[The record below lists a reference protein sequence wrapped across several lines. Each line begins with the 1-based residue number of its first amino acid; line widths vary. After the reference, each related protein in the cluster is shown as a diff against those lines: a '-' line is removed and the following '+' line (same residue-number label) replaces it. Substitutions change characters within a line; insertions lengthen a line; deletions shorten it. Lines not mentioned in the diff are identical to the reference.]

1 MKLNAVL
8 AAALT
13 LGVAISS
20 HAASYSVTTDSY
32 FNSTGGGAG
41 VDFGLSLTT
50 GESFT
55 VSTDAGQIWHGAMP
69 WDGNY
74 EMLST
79 NAGGEDGL
87 AYAPYLVGIGWTAVG
102 TLVADIGGDYR
113 VIGAGTNTFT
123 AWADGEIEFHYADIN
138 SDDNFG
144 AVNSTVTTAVPEPAN
159 IALLLAGLG
168 MMGVVARR
176 RASK

>member
-13 LGVAISS
+13 LGFALTS
-20 HAASYSVTTDSY
+20 HAASYEVTTDS
-32 FNSTGGGAG
+32 FQNSTGGGSG

-55 VSTDAGQIWHGAMP
+55 VSTDASQIWHGALP

-74 EMLST
+74 DMLST
-79 NAGGEDGL
+79 NASGEAGL
-87 AYAPYLVGIGWTAVG
+87 AYAPYLNGIGWTPVG

-113 VIGAGTNTFT
+113 VIGAGTATFT
-123 AWADGEIEFHYADIN
+123 AWGNGEIEFHYADVN
-138 SDDNFG
+138 YGDNFG
-144 AVNSTVTTAVPEPAN
+144 AVVSRVSVVPEPAN
-159 IALLLAGLG
+159 VALLLAGLG

-176 RASK
+176 RAAK